1 MSGICLIVAGREFSA
16 AHHEFFREFF
26 SDGDPTATMVVA

>member
-26 SDGDPTATMVVA
+26 GNGVPTASMVVA